1 LALPGCSTPHSQQV
15 RQEARDRFDRA
26 GAQIAYDQ
34 ARQSF
39 NGGQF
44 ESAMGYIDRAIARFP
59 KESSYYLLRGRI
71 QNEMKRTEEAR
82 ESFAK
87 SIELDP
93 RKPEPHYFMG
103 IVYQRWRQLDQA
115 LAKYAEAAR
124 LDPGK
129 LHYLCA
135 EVEVMTAMGRLDEAT
150 ARVDS
155 VSTRFEFSPVIER
168 LKADIAKARGQDV
181 ACADLLEQAAYRV
194 EEKADILEELAFAR
208 YSSRDWQGTLAV
220 LDSLRRERFT
230 EITGVDGL
238 DKVYESIE
246 AAKRVGLDP
255 VKINAVVV
263 RGRNEDELADFAGF
277 ARDYNVKMRLI
288 EFMPLD
294 SDDNWRRDLVVT
306 GREMFNSI
314 NVQFPL
320 ELIGT
325 TRGSGTSWRYRFR
338 DGAPGEIGIIAPVS
352 EMFCGQ
358 CSRIRL
364 TADGQ
369 IRTCLFS
376 RVEHDL
382 REAKREGA
390 TRAELIGLIRAAVE
404 KKEPRHYINDPD
416 FEPASRSMSFIG
428 G

>member
-1 LALPGCSTPHSQQV
+1 MKLKDSYEREIRDLRISLTDRCNFRCFYCLPSSKPTLNQKANILTF
-15 RQEARDRFDRA
+15 EE
-26 GAQIAYDQ
+26 IADLSSIFVELGIDKI
-34 ARQSF
+34 RLT
-39 NGGQF
+39 GG
-44 ESAMGYIDRAIARFP
+44 EP
-59 KESSYYLLRGRI
+59 LLRKNI
-71 QNEMKRTEEAR
+71 TTLIAM
-82 ESFAK
+82 
-87 SIELDP
+87 
-93 RKPEPHYFMG
+93 
-103 IVYQRWRQLDQA
+103 
-115 LAKYAEAAR
+115 LAKLRTSTNR
-124 LDPGK
+124 LDIALTTNG
-129 LHYLCA
+129 YLFP
-135 EVEVMTAMGRLDEAT
+135 ETAFELRAAGLD
-150 ARVDS
+150 RV
-155 VSTRFEFSPVIER
+155 
-168 LKADIAKARGQDV
+168 
-181 ACADLLEQAAYRV
+181 
-194 EEKADILEELAFAR
+194 
-208 YSSRDWQGTLAV
+208 TLS

-314 NVQFPL
+314 NVRFPL